1 MSKLLLNGRLFSVH
15 ARLFTPQNRA
25 FRYGDGFF
33 ETLKCLNGK
42 ILWWN
47 YHQKRAQKSLQ
58 MLNMPALS
66 SPEWSKLK
74 NDICELCK
82 INNCMQAARVRISFY
97 RGNGGK
103 YTPVSN
109 ELDVLIEAEPLPL
122 GSSTTT
128 GILGGIAQVE
138 KPISSLSTLKS
149 LQCLPYILAGMEVK
163 QQGWD
168 QAILQN
174 TAGRIAETHIANI
187 FCVYNQ
193 MIITPPLSEGCVDGI
208 IRKVLLEAKLPWKIK
223 EQPIR
228 VQELMDADEVFTTN
242 TIQGIQYFSKIH
254 QRTFARPQIAPA
266 IATWL
271 RMQENEHSEA

>member
-1 MSKLLLNGRLFSVH
+1 MPKLLLNGRLLSVH
-15 ARLFTPQNRA
+15 ARLFTAQNRA

-122 GSSTTT
+122 SSSTTM

-138 KPISSLSTLKS
+138 KPISTLSTLKS
-149 LQCLPYILAGMEVK
+149 LQCLPYILAGMEAK

-208 IRKVLLEAKLPWKIK
+208 IRKVLLEARLPWKIK
-223 EQPIR
+223 EQPLR

>member
-1 MSKLLLNGRLFSVH
+1 
-15 ARLFTPQNRA
+15 
-25 FRYGDGFF
+25 
-33 ETLKCLNGK
+33 
-42 ILWWN
+42 
-47 YHQKRAQKSLQ
+47 
-58 MLNMPALS
+58 
-66 SPEWSKLK
+66 
-74 NDICELCK
+74 
-82 INNCMQAARVRISFY
+82 MQAARVRISFY

-109 ELDVLIEAEPLPL
+109 ELDVLIEAEPLIL
-122 GSSTTT
+122 HNSTTT

-149 LQCLPYILAGMEVK
+149 LQCLPYILAGMEAK

-223 EQPIR
+223 EQPLR